1 MGEGK
6 EGTEEGEK
14 VEMGEEEEGKDLLP
28 LQQHYYKQETE
39 TITSP
44 PTPPLP
50 DTLLIALMQQ
60 ARYQLSAVEASL
72 CSNCEH
78 KVERCEKQQQSLTND
93 SGR

>member
-44 PTPPLP
+44 PTPTTSRHPP
-50 DTLLIALMQQ
+50 HCSNATAT
-60 ARYQLSAVEASL
+60 LSAV
-72 CSNCEH
+72 CC
-78 KVERCEKQQQSLTND
+78 
-93 SGR
+93 